1 MSVFVIDVGTS
12 SMRGVLY
19 DDCARVQMQRQI
31 AHRPKFLGGG
41 IVEQDPQDWRG
52 GLYELCRALGDH
64 LREGA
69 EHPDVIALTAQRSS
83 VIPVSAQGE
92 ALADAIMW
100 QDQRTLPMKEEFSG
114 CEQEIFRRTGSTV
127 NPVFSGC
134 KMTWLR
140 RNRPELYRKAAKLI
154 VIPDYLVHE
163 MTGEFVT
170 DTTYGAR
177 SLLMNLRTGDWDAE
191 LLDWFGVDREKLCAI
206 APPGSVCGTL
216 TGAFAA
222 QCGLRAGTPVVT
234 AGGDQQCAALGLGI
248 LGSGDAEITTGTGA
262 FVLAGLD
269 GLPETLEPGVIYGAS
284 AVPGR
289 YLLEGSILTC
299 CSAFDWFVRESY
311 PECDCKGYCTVDE
324 EIAQAE
330 GTPVIVLPYFQG
342 RATPDW
348 NSSATAS
355 VHGLTLSAKRGDIAR
370 AILEGVCHEI
380 VCNLDIMRR
389 LTGELQRVH
398 IGGGLT
404 KSPVFPQLEADVLQ
418 LPLLRWKNPEATAL
432 GAWVQGSM
440 AAGRF
445 SGYREAVD
453 AARADDE
460 ETRFVPRAGMAQHYR
475 AKQREFER
483 LYRAQFGA

>member
-1 MSVFVIDVGTS
+1 MSIFVIDVGTS
-12 SMRGVLY
+12 SMRGILY
-19 DDCARVQMQRQI
+19 DEQARVKLQRQI
-31 AHRPKFLGGG
+31 AHRPQFLGGG

-52 GLYELCRALGDH
+52 GLYELCGALGEYA
-64 LREGA
+64 RETGD
-69 EHPDVIALTAQRSS
+69 HPDAIALTAQRSS

-92 ALADAIMW
+92 ALANAIMW
-100 QDQRTLPMKEEFSG
+100 QDQRTLPMKQEFAPREE
-114 CEQEIFRRTGSTV
+114 EIFHRTGSPI

-134 KMTWLR
+134 KMTWLH
-140 RNRPELYRKAAKLI
+140 RNRPELYREAAKLI

-163 MTGEFVT
+163 MTGNFVT

-177 SLLMNLRTGDWDAE
+177 SLLMNLRTGDWDGE
-191 LLDWFGVDREKLCAI
+191 LLEWFGVDREKLCDIVPTA
-206 APPGSVCGTL
+206 SVCGTL
-216 TGAFAA
+216 TEAFAA

-262 FVLAGLD
+262 FILAGLD
-269 GLPETLEPGVIYGAS
+269 GLPDTLEPGIIYGAS

-311 PECDCKGYCTVDE
+311 PDCADKGYAIVDE
-324 EIAQAE
+324 EMAQAE

-348 NSSATAS
+348 NSAATAS

-389 LTGELQRVH
+389 LTGEMKRVH

-404 KSPVFPQLEADVLQ
+404 KSPVFPQLEADVLG
-418 LPLLRWKNPEATAL
+418 LALLRWKNPESTAL
-432 GAWVQGSM
+432 GAWIQGAM
-440 AAGRF
+440 ATGLF
-445 SGYREAVD
+445 TDYRKAVET
-453 AARADDE
+453 ARAGDE
-460 ETRFVPRAGMAQHYR
+460 ETRFVPRAEMAEHYR